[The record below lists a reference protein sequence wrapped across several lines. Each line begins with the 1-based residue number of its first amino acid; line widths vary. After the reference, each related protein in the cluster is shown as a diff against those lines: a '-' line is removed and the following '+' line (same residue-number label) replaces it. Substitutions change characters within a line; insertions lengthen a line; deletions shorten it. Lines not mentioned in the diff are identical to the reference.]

1 MGLISPMGPITLL
14 TPPIMKKS
22 LFTIAL
28 ASMMAIPASA
38 QLVNTDAE
46 WCDLMEQA
54 LQGQGVNA
62 QVRCDMQNGQRV
74 LHVTAAGRTSNYI
87 VPSSTLVPDYST
99 PVYIVVD
106 DVELPADFYV
116 GGNRR
121 DGRYGDQRGTPR
133 GDSRRWMG
141 PYSSTRMPE
150 EVYCVPA
157 DVDLLVNAMRS
168 AIGKVQRVNIVD
180 GQYASNALREGAS
193 LYVLRTNI
201 VALQRGEEYAKEPA
215 PKGDGGNRAG
225 AGSGGSRPGAGPGAG
240 RPDAPNPNAP
250 ARKLERKYAYGALH
264 LEMVDYTTGVVVWNC
279 DIRDDDNTT
288 FSSTNPMENVIS
300 HLCRDLSNG
309 LSNLYP
315 AVAPRPAVA
324 GNVLQ
329 AAEEAKNKT
338 HTLYVGLGAVQQLRK
353 SDVLT
358 VYVVTS
364 VAGRVGREQIGTVS
378 VVDVQG
384 PELSLCKV
392 KKGEKEI
399 YNALHSGA
407 SLVVEGTLD

>member
-1 MGLISPMGPITLL
+1 MGFGSSTI
-14 TPPIMKKS
+14 PIMKKS
-22 LFTIAL
+22 VFTIAL
-28 ASMMAIPASA
+28 ASTMALSASA

-46 WCDLMEQA
+46 WCDIMEQA
-54 LQGQGVNA
+54 LQDQGVNA
-62 QVRCDMQNGQRV
+62 HVRCDVQGGQRV
-74 LHVTAAGRTSNYI
+74 LHVTAAGSTSNYV
-87 VPSSTLVPDYST
+87 VPSTTLVPDYST
-99 PVYIVVD
+99 PVYVVVD

-121 DGRYGDQRGTPR
+121 EGRYGDQRDTPR

-150 EVYCVPA
+150 VVYCVPA

-180 GQYASNALREGAS
+180 GQYANNVVREGAP

-215 PKGDGGNRAG
+215 PKDGDKGNGGNRPIAVPNG
-225 AGSGGSRPGAGPGAG
+225 NRPH
-240 RPDAPNPNAP
+240 NPNIPAP
-250 ARKLERKYAYGALH
+250 KLERKYAYGALH
-264 LEMVDYTTGVVVWNC
+264 LEMVDSSTGVVVWNC

-288 FSSTNPMENVIS
+288 FASTNPMENVIS
-300 HLCRDLSNG
+300 HLCRDLTSG

-315 AVAPRPAVA
+315 TVAPRPAVA

-329 AAEEAKNKT
+329 AVEETKNKT
-338 HTLYVGLGAVQQLRK
+338 HTLYVGLGAAQQLRK
-353 SDVLT
+353 GDALT

-364 VAGRVGREQIGTVS
+364 VAGHVGREQLGTVS

-384 PELSLCKV
+384 AELSLCKV
-392 KKGEKEI
+392 KKGEKDI
-399 YNALHSGA
+399 FNALHSGA
-407 SLVVEGTLD
+407 SLVVEGALD

>member
-1 MGLISPMGPITLL
+1 
-14 TPPIMKKS
+14 MKKS

-28 ASMMAIPASA
+28 ASMMGLSASA

-46 WCDLMEQA
+46 WCDIMEQA
-54 LQGQGVNA
+54 LQGQGINA
-62 QVRCDMQNGQRV
+62 HVRCDVQGGQRV
-74 LHVTAAGRTSNYI
+74 VHVTAAGRTSNYV
-87 VPSSTLVPDYST
+87 VPSTTLVPDYST
-99 PVYIVVD
+99 PVYVVVD

-121 DGRYGDQRGTPR
+121 DGRFPGDQHGTPHS
-133 GDSRRWMG
+133 DARRWMG
-141 PYSSTRMPE
+141 PYSSLHMPE
-150 EVYCVPA
+150 EVYSVPA

-180 GQYASNALREGAS
+180 GQYANNAVRNGAP

-215 PKGDGGNRAG
+215 PKDGGKGDAG
-225 AGSGGSRPGAGPGAG
+225 KGGANGGNRPGAGPGSN
-240 RPDAPNPNAP
+240 RPNPNAP
-250 ARKLERKYAYGALH
+250 AAARKLERKYAYGALH
-264 LEMVDYTTGVVVWNC
+264 LEMVDYNTGVVVWNC

-300 HLCRDLSNG
+300 HLCRDLTNG

-315 AVAPRPAVA
+315 TVAPRPAVA

-329 AAEEAKNKT
+329 AVEESKNKT

-353 SDVLT
+353 GDVLT

-364 VAGRVGREQIGTVS
+364 VAGRMGREQLGTVS

-392 KKGEKEI
+392 KKGEKDI

-407 SLVVEGTLD
+407 SLVVEGALD